1 MLKGTDDK
9 RNGSPV
15 STLGGGPDY
24 HGYTWSD
31 SSENA
36 GPDHIWTD
44 ISTTGI
50 LLEELSSTDDGFTSL
65 TLPFSID
72 FYENSFDQVF
82 VSSNGYLTLDQGFSD
97 HNHFPLPTNMM
108 AGNLIAAF
116 ASDLDP
122 SRGGNIYYSSD
133 ENGLTVQYDKVQGFS
148 GQGEYTFQINLNAG
162 GVIRL
167 KYENMDGPIDR
178 ATTGIQNAS
187 ADIGLLVAYNN
198 QQIKSDSTVR
208 ISTSPKWLHTSK
220 SQGTIESG
228 QSESVNLT
236 LKAGS
241 IRAGSYEAQLELSS
255 NDPDKKIVTIPVSL
269 TIEEE
274 RTISIAPAVIDFGT
288 VEVGL
293 SKGKELEINIM

>member
-1 MLKGTDDK
+1 
-9 RNGSPV
+9 
-15 STLGGGPDY
+15 
-24 HGYTWSD
+24 
-31 SSENA
+31 
-36 GPDHIWTD
+36 
-44 ISTTGI
+44 
-50 LLEELSSTDDGFTSL
+50 
-65 TLPFSID
+65 
-72 FYENSFDQVF
+72 
-82 VSSNGYLTLDQGFSD
+82 
-97 HNHFPLPTNMM
+97 MM

-133 ENGLTVQYDKVQGFS
+133 ENGLTVQYHKVQDFS

-228 QSESVNLT
+228 QAESVNLT

-269 TIEEE
+269 TIEED
-274 RTISIAPAVIDFGT
+274 RTIAIAPAVIDFGT

-293 SKGKELEINIM
+293 SKGKELEITNLGNAEIVF